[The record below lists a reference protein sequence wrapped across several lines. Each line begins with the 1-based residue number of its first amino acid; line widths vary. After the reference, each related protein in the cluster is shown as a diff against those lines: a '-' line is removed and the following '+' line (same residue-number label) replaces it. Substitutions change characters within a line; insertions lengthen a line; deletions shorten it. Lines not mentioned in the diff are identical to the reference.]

1 MRNLGSRRSTE
12 EVRFGLLH
20 RGSILG
26 MRLFLFLSLTLIV
39 PLFLSLTLIVP
50 LFLSLTLIGRI
61 TSIPLSN
68 EADVLLSSLL

>member
-1 MRNLGSRRSTE
+1 MRSLGSRRSTE

-26 MRLFLFLSLTLIV
+26 MRL

-61 TSIPLSN
+61 CSIPLSN